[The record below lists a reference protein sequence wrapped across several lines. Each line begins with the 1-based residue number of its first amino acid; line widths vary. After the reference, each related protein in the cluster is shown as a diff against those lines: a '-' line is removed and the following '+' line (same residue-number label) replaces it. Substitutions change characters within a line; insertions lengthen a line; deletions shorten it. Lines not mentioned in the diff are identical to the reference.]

1 MDFLFSFQWQDVVDI
16 LVISFL
22 VHRLF
27 LLFRG
32 TTALQILLGV
42 LFLWLFHTIAQASGL
57 VLTSWFFQGVG
68 AVAVLVIVVVFRNE
82 IREVLIQTNPVRLFL
97 GRPYEPWTV
106 DLPEVE
112 RAVFQMAKSGT
123 GGLIVFQQRD
133 RLAEHLREGIFL
145 GGKLSPEI
153 IASIFAKE
161 SPVHDGATIIQGAR
175 IKLVGAF
182 LPLTKREGLPQHFG
196 TRHRAAI
203 GLSEV
208 CDAVIVVISEERAE
222 VSVVYKG
229 EVGLVQEPPQLQMAL
244 GSLLLGIDSGTK
256 SRTRSREFLSQLA
269 GLLVTFLLVSA
280 FWGIYSGKQ
289 LSLINVTTSVDFRN
303 IPENIELRR
312 SSSERVEVQIT
323 GKRRLVS
330 ALNPEQV
337 GAFLDLSKIDAGLH
351 RLVLNADNIDLPLG
365 MEVVRITPAAIRV
378 EMEERI
384 QKDLAV
390 EPQIVGKP
398 PAGYQIERITVR
410 PGSVKVSGPKS
421 TLDPM
426 LSLSTES
433 ISVSDIQPQEGEKV
447 LEVPVVLSPASLRLL
462 PGQSKNVRVTI
473 LLIPNKSSKT
483 SPRTTFP

>member
-42 LFLWLFHTIAQASGL
+42 LFLWLCHTIAQASGL
-57 VLTSWFFQGVG
+57 VLTSWFFQGIG

-153 IASIFAKE
+153 IASIFAKQ

-229 EVGLVQEPPQLQMAL
+229 EVELVQEPPQLQMAL

-256 SRTRSREFLSQLA
+256 SRTRTREFQP
-269 GLLVTFLLVSA
+269 
-280 FWGIYSGKQ
+280 SG
-289 LSLINVTTSVDFRN
+289 
-303 IPENIELRR
+303 
-312 SSSERVEVQIT
+312 
-323 GKRRLVS
+323 G
-330 ALNPEQV
+330 
-337 GAFLDLSKIDAGLH
+337 
-351 RLVLNADNIDLPLG
+351 
-365 MEVVRITPAAIRV
+365 
-378 EMEERI
+378 
-384 QKDLAV
+384 
-390 EPQIVGKP
+390 
-398 PAGYQIERITVR
+398 
-410 PGSVKVSGPKS
+410 S
-421 TLDPM
+421 TL
-426 LSLSTES
+426 ES
-433 ISVSDIQPQEGEKV
+433 NC
-447 LEVPVVLSPASLRLL
+447 L
-462 PGQSKNVRVTI
+462 
-473 LLIPNKSSKT
+473 
-483 SPRTTFP
+483 